1 MSFEKIKTGNTIV
14 SSLRQINN
22 NFDLLDTE
30 ITQVKDLLIEHEET
44 QSELRDLIEQVDKD
58 LIEIDNRFSQQV
70 IQLQQDVVNVQN
82 VVNDISNIEE
92 NDIDNLFS

>member
-70 IQLQQDVVNVQN
+70 IQLQQDVVNIQN